1 MKKTHYS
8 KLKLGAAPFVMSVAL
23 VSAPAYAQDAAE
35 GTTSNSEIV
44 VTGTL
49 IRNPN
54 LEQST
59 PVNVIG
65 AEEIDYQQANVAE
78 ELLRE
83 LPGVTPS
90 IGSAVNNGNGG
101 ASFVNLRN
109 LGSNRNVVLID
120 GVRLAPAELN
130 GRFDLNN
137 IPLALIERVDVLT
150 GGASTTYGA
159 DAVSGVVNFITKRD
173 FAGIEANLSNQLT
186 EQGDGHTLRA
196 DVTIGANFDDGRG
209 NAVYTVG

>member
-137 IPLALIERVDVLT
+137 IPLALI
-150 GGASTTYGA
+150 
-159 DAVSGVVNFITKRD
+159 
-173 FAGIEANLSNQLT
+173 
-186 EQGDGHTLRA
+186 
-196 DVTIGANFDDGRG
+196 
-209 NAVYTVG
+209 